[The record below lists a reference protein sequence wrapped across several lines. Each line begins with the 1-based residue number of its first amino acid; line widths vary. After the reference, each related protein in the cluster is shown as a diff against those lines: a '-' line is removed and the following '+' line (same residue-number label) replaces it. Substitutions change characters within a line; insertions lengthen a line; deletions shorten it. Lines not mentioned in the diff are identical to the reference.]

1 MMMMV
6 FPLKI
11 YLNLRST
18 PPTMPLEA
26 PTSMPSQSVVLR
38 KQTLEQIRNLHPSP
52 RQRPNRRQR
61 PKVRQRQQ
69 QRKRQHPKQRE
80 KPQERQRQRIPR
92 LWCWIQ
98 GPVKHSLPVKH
109 RFPRGNASQGLQRPN
124 VPRESVRISRFNQFH
139 LTNVLHTKSFFD
151 CMVYHFFSRFQR
163 YPIFSNIERVSFW
176 FVQIWTCDYV
186 HGDGDSRV
194 SVCVCTCVCG
204 CVFVTV
210 LYDIWYFFPQTQ
222 LRLIRDNEH
231 YKLEPYWSRRQVG
244 VRKVEGKHHAY
255 LVTESSMKLNIE
267 VGNSVFSRLILVIP
281 KHRQQTWVHE
291 NYINLKECNNILSS
305 RWWILAG
312 LPHLVIASW
321 VITNL

>member
-6 FPLKI
+6 SPLKI
-11 YLNLRST
+11 YLNLRQT

-26 PTSMPSQSVVLR
+26 PTWMPSQSVVPR

-98 GPVKHSLPVKH
+98 GPVKHSLPVKQ

-124 VPRESVRISRFNQFH
+124 VPRESVKISRFNQFH

-151 CMVYHFFSRFQR
+151 CMVYHFFSWFQR
-163 YPIFSNIERVSFW
+163 DPIFSNIERVSFW
-176 FVQIWTCDYV
+176 FVQVWTCDYV

-194 SVCVCTCVCG
+194 SVCVCVCVCVWV
-204 CVFVTV
+204 C
-210 LYDIWYFFPQTQ
+210 LSAYYMIYDISFHKP
-222 LRLIRDNEH
+222 
-231 YKLEPYWSRRQVG
+231 S
-244 VRKVEGKHHAY
+244 
-255 LVTESSMKLNIE
+255 
-267 VGNSVFSRLILVIP
+267 
-281 KHRQQTWVHE
+281 
-291 NYINLKECNNILSS
+291 
-305 RWWILAG
+305 
-312 LPHLVIASW
+312 
-321 VITNL
+321 